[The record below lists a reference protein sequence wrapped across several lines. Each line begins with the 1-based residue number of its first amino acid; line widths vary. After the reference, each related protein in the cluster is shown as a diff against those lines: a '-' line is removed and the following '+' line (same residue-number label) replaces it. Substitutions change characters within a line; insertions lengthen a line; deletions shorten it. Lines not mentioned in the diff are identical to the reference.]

1 MLNLNIQNWILYPLL
16 RERGQ
21 MEFAVEIGS
30 HLPHTLLVWQRFED
44 VGTAGD
50 SKQQLVLK
58 AVLDS
63 AVQSSSVLMEKPSL
77 QPFVFKNHSDL
88 SKFQYSFPLF
98 EESIT
103 RSSV

>member
-1 MLNLNIQNWILYPLL
+1 
-16 RERGQ
+16 

-30 HLPHTLLVWQRFED
+30 HLPHILLVWQRFED

-63 AVQSSSVLMEKPSL
+63 AVLCPEQQCINGETIL